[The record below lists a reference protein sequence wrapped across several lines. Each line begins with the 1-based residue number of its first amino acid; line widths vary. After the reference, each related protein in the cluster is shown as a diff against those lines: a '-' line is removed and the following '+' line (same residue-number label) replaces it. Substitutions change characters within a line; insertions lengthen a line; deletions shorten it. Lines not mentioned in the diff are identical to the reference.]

1 MKLTILYPTY
11 FPSLIWWQ
19 KAFAAD
25 VVIILDDQPNPRLGY
40 INRCYLKSITGKAK
54 MTVPVL
60 KSETKNFVIKDQKI
74 DNNQYWYRTHRASI
88 ISNYSN
94 SPYFEFYFPYLQDFY
109 NKSWHK
115 LIDLNLES
123 SKLVGKLLRK
133 KLKFYF
139 FSQTP
144 TTGSR
149 EEKIINLLQR
159 YNCRTYVIESDH
171 QNYFDDKKLVEKKFF
186 IEEIQPAGITYEQQ
200 FGDFISGLSI
210 LDLLFNEGP
219 YTVEIINDT
228 TELQSSRKKKT

>member
-11 FPSLIWWQ
+11 FPSLLWWQ
-19 KAFAAD
+19 KALAAD

-40 INRCYLKSITGKAK
+40 INRCYIKSITGKTK

-60 KSETKNFVIKDQKI
+60 KSETKDYVIKDQKI

-94 SPYFEFYFPYLQDFY
+94 SPYFEFYFPYLVEFFK
-109 NKSWHK
+109 NPWHK

-133 KLKFYF
+133 KLEYNF

-144 TTGSR
+144 TLGSR
-149 EEKIINLLQR
+149 EEKIIQLMKH
-159 YNCRTYVIESDH
+159 YKCRTYIIESDH

-186 IEEIQPAGITYEQQ
+186 IEEIQPARITYEQQ

-219 YTVEIINDT
+219 YTVEIIHNA
-228 TELQSSRKKKT
+228 SK